1 MIPMRACD
9 VLCNLKNWTSW
20 DYKAYKL
27 QENEAAPVIKALN
40 NYIWHD
46 IATSGWPKEE
56 CFITIKCLDEKDGIY
71 YMSTYYYSGIEN
83 DFSDGIAW
91 RYIIEEE

>member
-27 QENEAAPVIKALN
+27 QENEAAPVMKALD

-46 IATSGWPKEE
+46 VETEGMPKDEGWYLFRTIDQYSTVYYKTGYYTDKFDLPD
-56 CFITIKCLDEKDGIY
+56 ITH
-71 YMSTYYYSGIEN
+71 
-83 DFSDGIAW
+83 W
-91 RYIIEEE
+91 RKIIEEE

>member
-1 MIPMRACD
+1 MIPVRAFD

-27 QENEAAPVIKALN
+27 QENEAHACKKALE

-46 IATSGWPKEE
+46 VEKEGMPKEE
-56 CFITIKCLDEKDGIY
+56 GWYLFKTSINTYIVEYCPSNINAEVVSWRKIVDDEEDK
-71 YMSTYYYSGIEN
+71 
-83 DFSDGIAW
+83 
-91 RYIIEEE
+91 